1 MYGVRRPCASC
12 GSGGGNFNLTS
23 SNWGYNSLNNYSPS
37 YDFNNYRYSSPIRA
51 TPNYSY
57 NENVSYN
64 PRPIT
69 SYQNRFSIGNNYN
82 NYRINNFQRNDN
94 SYSPYRSSNQYNV
107 RPMSGIYDN
116 YSRGLQNNNYYNL
129 STNGSS
135 DDGACPHCGQNHSR
149 YRNVSADPNVFRNS
163 YMNTN
168 MALNNTTN
176 NFSLSTSNYN
186 YSNNNYNNSDY
197 YGNAFTPQRNVY
209 NFNNNNNLNTYSSDR
224 FNSSQQPYK
233 TFSNLKTI
241 NNNYSNNNYSNDNYS
256 NNNYSNNNYSNNNYS
271 NNNYSNNN
279 NSNNNNLN
287 NNNLNNNYSNIN
299 YLNNNFSNS
308 TNSYNKNNSFNNY
321 NNFSNS
327 YNNMNFNN
335 SNNRYSSNSSG
346 EITLGY
352 YDFANGIRQLI
363 DQRKS
368 FFLLM
373 FGTFDYRGVSWCS
386 DCNFAEPLIKNG
398 KNIVFSRQSQK
409 PILWVNVPIE
419 KEKRQ
424 AYRVDAYLRMM
435 YVPTLIYFENGIE
448 MRRIVQEQMFTQ
460 ESINNF
466 ILRAYQ
472 QNYY

>member
-94 SYSPYRSSNQYNV
+94 SYSPYRSSNQYNI

-186 YSNNNYNNSDY
+186 YSNNNYNNSNY

-256 NNNYSNNNYSNNNYS
+256 NNNYSNN
-271 NNNYSNNN
+271 
-279 NSNNNNLN
+279 
-287 NNNLNNNYSNIN
+287 N